1 MRSWIARLAVLLAAG
16 WAASGAVWKN
26 ATKVEIPA
34 DGVVLPMGTGASP
47 VIDAYLDGQGPFPF
61 ILDTGCP
68 VVMVDPELGRD
79 LRPEILG
86 TARSGD
92 GGDYPSVLG
101 IHFLA
106 RSVALRRAVF
116 SGVQGIILSQTHAD
130 WKPVRGL
137 MGLAMFADVLLT
149 VDFPKREIRLTR
161 GELDPSDPQ
170 VVPAEIADGRVHVA
184 MAIGSTRFEA
194 LLDTGATCGIA
205 LPKAWAGRFHLSEP
219 LRVVGQ
225 GVSIET
231 RFTRWAAPIAGGV
244 RIGNLGLPTA
254 SVEFQDR
261 LPFALLGDL
270 AMESLV
276 VSIDQKNGLVRFGT
290 AS

>member
-1 MRSWIARLAVLLAAG
+1 MRSWVVRLAVLLAAG

-26 ATKVEIPA
+26 ATKLDIPA
-34 DGVVLPMGTGASP
+34 DGVVLPMGSGDWP
-47 VIDAYLDGQGPFPF
+47 VIDAYLDGQGPFSF

-68 VVMVDPELGRD
+68 VVLIDPELGRD

-92 GGDYPSVLG
+92 GGDHLSMLG

-106 RSVALRRAVF
+106 RNVVLRRAVF
-116 SGVQGIILSQTHAD
+116 FDVHGIILSEAPVE

-149 VDFPKREIRLTR
+149 VDYPKREIRMKR

-170 VVPAEIADGRVHVA
+170 VVPVEIVDGAIHVA
-184 MAIGSTRFEA
+184 MAIGPAKFEA
-194 LLDTGATCGIA
+194 LLDTGASCDIA
-205 LPKAWAGRFHLSEP
+205 LPKAWAGRFHPSGP
-219 LRVVGQ
+219 LRVVGR

-231 RFTRWAAPIAGGV
+231 RFTRWAAPMTGGV
-244 RIGNLGLPTA
+244 RIGNLGLPAA

-261 LPFALLGDL
+261 FPFAILGNL
-270 AMESLV
+270 AMQSLV
-276 VSIDQKNGLVRFGT
+276 VTIDQKNRLVRFGT